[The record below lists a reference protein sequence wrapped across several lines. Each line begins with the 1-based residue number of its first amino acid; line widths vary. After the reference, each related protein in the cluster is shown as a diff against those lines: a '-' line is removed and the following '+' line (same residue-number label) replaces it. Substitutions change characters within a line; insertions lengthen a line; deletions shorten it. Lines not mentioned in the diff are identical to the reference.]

1 MSGVNTDSAPFTFL
15 GATPTELG
23 YLHNVSS
30 GIQAQLDNKQS
41 KGVTTGYESADRG
54 TIAAYSAGDSA
65 VTEAYIAADAVV
77 ATGCTTGIAAAIASL
92 SELSHQNNTTVLTA
106 LPSTASFTTF
116 TIGTN
121 AVVT

>member
-1 MSGVNTDSAPFTFL
+1 M
-15 GATPTELG
+15 
-23 YLHNVSS
+23 
-30 GIQAQLDNKQS
+30 
-41 KGVTTGYESADRG
+41 TTGSESADRG

-65 VTEAYIAADAVV
+65 VTATYIAADAVV

-106 LPSTASFTTF
+106 LPSTASFTTL

-121 AVVT
+121 TVATQSYTNNGVTNAIISSNDYTNAL